1 MAQFARTFDERGL
14 QALENALSQPEH
26 GHWWSDLLG
35 LWCPSG
41 HPTDEHGLRLAIR
54 NGYMNFYRRGQ
65 SVARVSLNRK
75 RQPILS
81 VHAKYVVP
89 KAERNSI
96 EGQEYVT
103 LTTNAIVRREG
114 RPTLPYEGM
123 ETLNR
128 WIRSIDEE
136 YRGKEKTLV
145 DSLLSVPANDGVIDL
160 EMGLPAWHGNAAA
173 SRMDLVS
180 INRVKGRLTIVFGEV
195 KCVTDSRLRCRAP
208 VKQDETPEVLKQLSD
223 YRRYLAEP
231 GHRQIVGKQ
240 YANAARLMRRLR
252 AMADTVGPVRTLGRA
267 ILDAAECQD
276 LEVAELARLIVINED
291 GANQAAW
298 EIHRAKLEEEKERV
312 LMTVLNAPAPL
323 QFGD

>member
-14 QALENALSQPEH
+14 QALENALIQSEH
-26 GHWWSDLLG
+26 GLWWRDLLG

-41 HPTDEHGLRLAIR
+41 HPTDNHGLRLAIR

-81 VHAKYVVP
+81 VHAKYVVS
-89 KAERNSI
+89 KAERNSVD
-96 EGQEYVT
+96 GQEYVT
-103 LTTNAIVRREG
+103 LTTTSLVRRG
-114 RPTLPYEGM
+114 GQPALLYEGI
-123 ETLNR
+123 ETLKA
-128 WIRSIDEE
+128 WVRSIDDE
-136 YRGKEKTLV
+136 YGGKEKTLV
-145 DSLLSVPANDGVIDL
+145 DNLLSVPANDGVIDL
-160 EMGLPAWHGNAAA
+160 EMGLPAWRGNAAA

-180 INRVKGRLTIVFGEV
+180 INRVRGQLTIIFGEV

-208 VKQDETPEVLKQLSD
+208 VERDKLPEVLKQLSD

-231 GHRQIVGKQ
+231 GHRKIVGKQ

-252 AMADTVGPVRTLGRA
+252 AMADTVGPGRTLGRT
-267 ILDAAECQD
+267 ILDAANCQD
-276 LEVAELARLIVINED
+276 LEVAELAWLIVINEA
-291 GANQAAW
+291 GANQAAS
-298 EIHRAKLEEEKERV
+298 EIHRAKLEGEKDRV
-312 LMTVLNAPAPL
+312 PMIVLNAPAAL